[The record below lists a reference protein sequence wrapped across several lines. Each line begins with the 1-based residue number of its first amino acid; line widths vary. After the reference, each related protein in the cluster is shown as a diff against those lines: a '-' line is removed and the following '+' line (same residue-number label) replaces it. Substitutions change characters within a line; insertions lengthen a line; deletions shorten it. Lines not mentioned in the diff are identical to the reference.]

1 MSIYVYN
8 FDTKFDDVYIRKL
21 NPLEEF
27 GMRGYDKYGVVKNGK
42 TFYLKDRNDDLAM
55 EIIKK
60 QLNEQII
67 KLNNQIIKLNTK
79 LNRLEQKIE
88 LCNNS
93 DNIKILK
100 EHSYNEERYKFWL
113 LRESMLKNS
122 K

>member
-8 FDTKFDDVYIRKL
+8 FDTKFDNIYVRKL

-27 GMRGYDKYGVVKNGK
+27 RKRGYDKYGIIERGK
-42 TFYLKDRNDDLAM
+42 ILYLKDRNDDLAM

-60 QLNEQII
+60 HLND
-67 KLNNQIIKLNTK
+67 QIIKLNTK
-79 LNRLEQKIE
+79 INRFKQKIE

-93 DNIKILK
+93 DNIKILN
-100 EHSYNEERYKFWL
+100 EHSYDKDRYERYL
-113 LRESMLKNS
+113 LRESILKNS

>member
-8 FDTKFDDVYIRKL
+8 FDTKFDDVYVRKL

-27 GMRGYDKYGVVKNGK
+27 KMRRYDKYGIVERGK
-42 TFYLKDRNDDLAM
+42 ILYLKDRNDDLAM

-60 QLNEQII
+60 H
-67 KLNNQIIKLNTK
+67 LNNQIIKLNTK
-79 LNRLEQKIE
+79 INRFKRKIE

-93 DNIKILK
+93 DNIKILN
-100 EHSYNEERYKFWL
+100 EHSYNEERYKFYL